1 MARFIVVHTPNPEI
15 TQDQLFESA
24 RKIWAALEAGV
35 QWLNTWS
42 AGDANKVFCE
52 WEAPDAEAL
61 RRNLAHHVEHI
72 MSTDEIHPVVHID
85 PSLFK

>member
-1 MARFIVVHTPNPEI
+1 MARFIVVHTPNLEI

-24 RKIWAALEAGV
+24 RKIWSALEPGV

-42 AGDANKVFCE
+42 AGEANKVFCE
-52 WEAPDAEAL
+52 WEAPDAETIRKAL
-61 RRNLAHHVEHI
+61 VQVERI

>member
-1 MARFIVVHTPNPEI
+1 MARFIVVHTPNLEI

-24 RKIWAALEAGV
+24 REIWNSLEPGV

-42 AGDANKVFCE
+42 AGEANKVFCE
-52 WEAPDAEAL
+52 WEAPDAETIRRAL
-61 RRNLAHHVEHI
+61 VQVERI

-85 PSLFK
+85 PSLFQ

>member
-1 MARFIVVHTPNPEI
+1 MARFIVVHTPNLEI

-24 RKIWAALEAGV
+24 RKIWSALEPGV

-42 AGDANKVFCE
+42 AGEANKVFCE
-52 WEAPDAEAL
+52 WEAPDAEIM
-61 RRNLAHHVEHI
+61 RRTLADVEHI

-85 PSLFK
+85 PNLFK